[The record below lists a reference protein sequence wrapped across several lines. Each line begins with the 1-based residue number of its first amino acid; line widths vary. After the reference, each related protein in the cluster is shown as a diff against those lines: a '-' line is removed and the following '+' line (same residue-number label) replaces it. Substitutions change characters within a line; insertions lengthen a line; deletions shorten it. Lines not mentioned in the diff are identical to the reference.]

1 MQHMVQTIDIAMPEK
16 TPFVTTMDYAD
27 HIEYASRA
35 CVLSRSDKSI
45 SAELKSIFRILE
57 ATRDT
62 KVALLDSSSGRIH
75 PDLLAAALLGFLP
88 RSRRPLVVFMGAMWQ
103 KDVGIKGFVQKII
116 LHLADKAIIRYA
128 VQSTDEIPL
137 FSAAWD
143 IPESKL
149 RFVPYFYT
157 FTEKM
162 LAVPAPPQENHIFAG
177 GNSHRDYL
185 PYLEAID
192 ALREYEFVIATNLL
206 EHKTLPPN
214 VRAGPVSRNE
224 FARLMRSSRAVV
236 VPMKRNLI
244 RAVGQQ
250 TYLNAMLLEKPT
262 ILTDALGVRDHVL
275 EGETAIVVD
284 GSPQSY
290 VDAIRKVFDPA
301 NRTAIDKM
309 CKFAR
314 KTVLEQYNF
323 QNHATRLLA
332 VLDDAVQEM
341 RMTEQQRLT

>member
-1 MQHMVQTIDIAMPEK
+1 MPEK
-16 TPFVTTMDYAD
+16 TRFVTTMDYAD
-27 HIEYASRA
+27 HIEFANRA
-35 CVLSRSDKSI
+35 YVLPRSARSI
-45 SAELKSIFRILE
+45 RDELESIFRILE
-57 ATRDT
+57 ATRPT

-88 RSRRPLVVFMGAMWQ
+88 RSHRPLVVFMGAMWQ
-103 KDVGIKGFVQKII
+103 KDAGIKGFFQKMI
-116 LHLADKAIIRYA
+116 LRLADKAIIRYA

-149 RFVPYFYT
+149 RFVPYF
-157 FTEKM
+157 FTLTEQI
-162 LAVPAPPQENHIFAG
+162 LASPAPPQENHIFAG

-206 EHKTLPPN
+206 EGKTLPPN
-214 VRAGPVSRNE
+214 VRAAPVSRSE

-250 TYLNAMLLEKPT
+250 TYLNAMLLGKPT
-262 ILTDALGVRDHVL
+262 IVTNALGVRDHVMD
-275 EGETAIVVD
+275 GKTAIVVD
-284 GSPQSY
+284 GSPKSY
-290 VDAIRKVFDPA
+290 VDAIQKVLDPA
-301 NRTAIDKM
+301 NKTEIDKM
-309 CKFAR
+309 CRTAHKI
-314 KTVLEQYNF
+314 VLEQFNF

-332 VLDDAVQEM
+332 VLDEAVQE
-341 RMTEQQRLT
+341 RSRS

>member
-1 MQHMVQTIDIAMPEK
+1 MHERPSLK
-16 TPFVTTMDYAD
+16 TPFVTTMDYSD
-27 HIEYASRA
+27 HIEYANRA
-35 CVLSRSDKSI
+35 RVLPRSDSSI
-45 SAELKSIFRILE
+45 RGELRCIFRILV
-57 ATRDT
+57 ATRAT

-88 RSRRPLVVFMGAMWQ
+88 KSHRPLVVFMGAMWQ
-103 KDVGIKGFVQKII
+103 KDAGIKGFVQKII
-116 LHLADKAIIRYA
+116 LRLADKAIIRYA
-128 VQSTDEIPL
+128 VQSTAEIPL
-137 FSAAWD
+137 FAAAWD

-162 LAVPAPPQENHIFAG
+162 LAAPAPPQENHIFAG

-214 VRAGPVSRNE
+214 VRAGLVPRNE
-224 FARLMRSSRAVV
+224 FARLMRTSRAVV

-262 ILTDALGVRDHVL
+262 IVTDTQGVRDHVRD
-275 EGETAIVVD
+275 GETAVVVD

-290 VDAIRKVFDPA
+290 MDAIRKVLDPA
-301 NRTAIDKM
+301 NKTEIDKM
-309 CKFAR
+309 CKVAH
-314 KTVLEQYNF
+314 KTVLERFNF

-332 VLDDAVQEM
+332 VLDEAVLESS
-341 RMTEQQRLT
+341 RS